1 MILRNAESPP
11 VSAAE
16 RFEALYTGSYQEIT
30 GYVRRR
36 VPPDAADDVVAQV
49 FTVAWRRFGQVP
61 DPPQDRLWLFGVARN
76 CAAEHHRAATRRLRL
91 RTRLSQEPAAV
102 AHVPGPGGPDHDP
115 GPVLAALAS
124 LKPKDREALQLVL
137 WDELSHAEAA
147 AVLGCTVN
155 AFELRYR
162 RARNRVRDAIAAA
175 WADAAR
181 GTPAMDTPAGHRRAR
196 AATPRMDQQ

>member
-1 MILRNAESPP
+1 MILRNADSPS

-16 RFEALYTGSYQEIT
+16 RFEALYTGSYQEIS

-61 DPPQDRLWLFGVARN
+61 SPPQDRLWLFGVARN
-76 CAAEHHRAATRRLRL
+76 CAAEHHRAATRWLRL
-91 RTRLSQEPAAV
+91 RTRLSQEPAPA
-102 AHVPGPGGPDHDP
+102 ASVPGPGGPDHDP

-124 LKPKDREALQLVL
+124 LRPTEREALQLVL

-147 AVLGCTVN
+147 EVLGCTVN

-162 RARNRVRDAIAAA
+162 RARNRVRDALAAA
-175 WADAAR
+175 WANAAR
-181 GTPAMDTPAGHRRAR
+181 GAPTSDTPAGPRHAR
-196 AATPRMDQQ
+196 AAIPRMDQQ

>member
-1 MILRNAESPP
+1 MILRNADSPA

-16 RFEALYTGSYQEIT
+16 RFEALYTGSYQEIS

-61 DPPQDRLWLFGVARN
+61 GPPQDRLWLFGVARN

-102 AHVPGPGGPDHDP
+102 ARVPGPGGPDHDP

-124 LKPKDREALQLVL
+124 LKPRDREALQLVL

-181 GTPAMDTPAGHRRAR
+181 GTSAMGTPAGHHRAR

>member
-1 MILRNAESPP
+1 MILRNADSPS

-16 RFEALYTGSYQEIT
+16 RFEALYTGSYEEIS

-61 DPPQDRLWLFGVARN
+61 SPPQDRLWLFGVARN
-76 CAAEHHRAATRRLRL
+76 CAAEHHRAATRWLRL
-91 RTRLSQEPAAV
+91 RARLSQEPAVA

-124 LKPKDREALQLVL
+124 LRPKEREALQLVL

-162 RARNRVRDAIAAA
+162 RARNQVRDALAAA

-181 GTPAMDTPAGHRRAR
+181 GTPTSDTPAGPRHAR
-196 AATPRMDQQ
+196 AAIPRMDQR

>member
-1 MILRNAESPP
+1 MILRNADSPSM
-11 VSAAE
+11 SAAE

-61 DPPQDRLWLFGVARN
+61 GPPQDRLWLFGVARN

-91 RTRLSQEPAAV
+91 RARLSQEPSAV

-124 LKPKDREALQLVL
+124 LKPRDREALQLVL

-162 RARNRVRDAIAAA
+162 RARNRVRDALAAA

-181 GTPAMDTPAGHRRAR
+181 GTPTSDTPAGPRHAR
-196 AATPRMDQQ
+196 TAIPRMDQR